1 MVLEWAPDG
10 NDSTPLVSPPPRS
23 LRGTSDLARAFDM
36 LDTNALGRLEGD
48 ELNNALEAL
57 DVPVGEQFCTMSE
70 ITTRGGWTRE
80 VFGEAIVSRSV
91 YAPLQNRFYA
101 VLSLPEAEAIRAYA
115 HQRRSMDLVPDA
127 PASYI
132 VIHNTHA
139 PESPLDV
146 LCGLG
151 VPAVRARGAYLT
163 RSVLESVR
171 FLDSEH
177 HFSDAAVDAVLRAG
191 VQRTEPI
198 ARKNWYDEIRACRRR
213 PKIPGLA
220 LGAGDPRVRG
230 ASTFVSGLPSDALGI
245 ASLFRAEDEFERLAL
260 RCMRT
265 RVAKAITSKGLH
277 AVDAF
282 RAFDTSRTGLVNCGE
297 LWGGLEWLGVPDLTE
312 DRIYELMRLLDR
324 DNDGLLALH
333 EFKTAFTV
341 NDSDAKL
348 DCRQSLVNNSLP
360 SSLAGIKPKP
370 IIELAVAREVTR
382 QLARKPL
389 TKAILTKVKVKA
401 HPQTQFTSVWTS
413 RGVGAHTNCGVWAP
427 NVSLGL
433 HKANR
438 HRLYLGHY
446 AHKGLKDPA
455 RDIKH
460 QRMTLEVT
468 DLNVLRL
475 KTSDSLA
482 SVIAELFPSPLH
494 WRQVWNTIGKRIGGH
509 FYAWAAVPPSP
520 EFARYCATK

>member
-1 MVLEWAPDG
+1 
-10 NDSTPLVSPPPRS
+10 
-23 LRGTSDLARAFDM
+23 
-36 LDTNALGRLEGD
+36 
-48 ELNNALEAL
+48 
-57 DVPVGEQFCTMSE
+57 
-70 ITTRGGWTRE
+70 
-80 VFGEAIVSRSV
+80 
-91 YAPLQNRFYA
+91 
-101 VLSLPEAEAIRAYA
+101 
-115 HQRRSMDLVPDA
+115 
-127 PASYI
+127 
-132 VIHNTHA
+132 
-139 PESPLDV
+139 
-146 LCGLG
+146 
-151 VPAVRARGAYLT
+151 
-163 RSVLESVR
+163 
-171 FLDSEH
+171 
-177 HFSDAAVDAVLRAG
+177 
-191 VQRTEPI
+191 
-198 ARKNWYDEIRACRRR
+198 
-213 PKIPGLA
+213 
-220 LGAGDPRVRG
+220 
-230 ASTFVSGLPSDALGI
+230 
-245 ASLFRAEDEFERLAL
+245 
-260 RCMRT
+260 
-265 RVAKAITSKGLH
+265 
-277 AVDAF
+277 
-282 RAFDTSRTGLVNCGE
+282 
-297 LWGGLEWLGVPDLTE
+297 
-312 DRIYELMRLLDR
+312 
-324 DNDGLLALH
+324 LALH

-520 EFARYCATK
+520 EFVALGMVGTTDDEPPPTHGFHCVPRKWCKPITAPPKLIWDDAGTGGRQGAMWQVGSFGLLQISHGHSPPPQDHLLELASHRFMLGEGSSNIWLPPALIDEAPAEPGTIHPGFQEGEYVQTQFEGDPPQH